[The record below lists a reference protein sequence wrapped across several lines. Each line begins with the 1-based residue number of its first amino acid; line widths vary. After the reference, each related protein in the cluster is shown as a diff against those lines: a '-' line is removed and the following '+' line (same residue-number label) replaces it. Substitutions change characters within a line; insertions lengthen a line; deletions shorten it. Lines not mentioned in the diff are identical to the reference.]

1 MLSPILAE
9 ILTRSKL
16 DDEKRLGE
24 ILDETR
30 SRARMKMED
39 ASHGAAVGRAS
50 SYFSASAAFNDMT
63 GGVGYY
69 QFLEDVSRR
78 FAEDASGRGQLIA
91 RLKDVCARLFT
102 SDNLLVAYTADTEG
116 YSRLPAELK
125 TFRSVLG
132 KETGERMNLYSG
144 RTTAMRGL

>member
-1 MLSPILAE
+1 
-9 ILTRSKL
+9 
-16 DDEKRLGE
+16 
-24 ILDETR
+24 
-30 SRARMKMED
+30 MED

-132 KETGERMNLYSG
+132 KGDG
-144 RTTAMRGL
+144 RTYEVCIPAGQPQ